1 MTRVAKGQPVSE
13 HLTLSDLKMGSST
26 AFKTFKNYN
35 IIITPQHSSIS
46 VELLSVLLIFELIQQ
61 AALMDFMLF

>member
-1 MTRVAKGQPVSE
+1 MTRGAKEQPVSE

-35 IIITPQHSSIS
+35 IIMTNNSDNIA
-46 VELLSVLLIFELIQQ
+46 V
-61 AALMDFMLF
+61 